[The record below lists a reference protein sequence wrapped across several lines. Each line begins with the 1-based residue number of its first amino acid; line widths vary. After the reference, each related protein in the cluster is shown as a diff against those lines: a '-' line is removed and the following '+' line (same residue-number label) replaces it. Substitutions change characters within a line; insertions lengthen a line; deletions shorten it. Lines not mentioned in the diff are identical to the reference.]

1 MWKCYLNDKTL
12 HVAASIKALSS
23 LSELPS
29 TGHTHARTHTTLLK
43 PFKSQYI
50 ENVFTDRNVSSNI
63 QILQQDK
70 TSSFIKTSQDLS
82 PQQHFIFLTCIDL
95 KGKAEENTL
104 NKRNNNTSIFS
115 LS

>member
-50 ENVFTDRNVSSNI
+50 ENVFTEMLV
-63 QILQQDK
+63 QISK
-70 TSSFIKTSQDLS
+70 YFNKIKRVL
-82 PQQHFIFLTCIDL
+82 LL
-95 KGKAEENTL
+95 KRPK
-104 NKRNNNTSIFS
+104 I
-115 LS
+115 

>member
-1 MWKCYLNDKTL
+1 MHALTQHYETFQKPIYRKCV
-12 HVAASIKALSS
+12 H
-23 LSELPS
+23 
-29 TGHTHARTHTTLLK
+29 
-43 PFKSQYI
+43 
-50 ENVFTDRNVSSNI
+50 RNVSSNI

-95 KGKAEENTL
+95 KGKAKENTL